1 MVSSTASE
9 LNGIEKG
16 AILLMTLGAS
26 ASAEIFKLLT
36 EEEIEALASA
46 MVQIHHVDPSLA
58 EAVLTEFQQ
67 SNTQPAGVSGGMEL
81 LTEALGQALG
91 PEKAGQVIQNAG
103 SSKET
108 ASFQGFRD
116 ADPGQVAALLG
127 GEHPQVIA
135 MVLRS
140 IPVQHAAAVFSRLD
154 EGIQVDI
161 ATRITNTEIVDPG
174 VLSEIEQAMKMSL
187 TSEVAAQESSTGTDA
202 LADILSSAQRSTE
215 QRVIEAI
222 NSANPD
228 LGSEVHG
235 KMFLFEDI
243 VRLSDRSVQRL
254 LRELDHEVL
263 RMAIKQAGDEIKE
276 LVFRNMSERAAES
289 MKEDLELLDNP
300 RASEMEEA
308 QQTAA
313 EVCRRLLASGEIAL
327 AEPTEETQTETP
339 QDGEPDKG

>member
-1 MVSSTASE
+1 
-9 LNGIEKG
+9 
-16 AILLMTLGAS
+16 
-26 ASAEIFKLLT
+26 
-36 EEEIEALASA
+36 
-46 MVQIHHVDPSLA
+46 
-58 EAVLTEFQQ
+58 
-67 SNTQPAGVSGGMEL
+67 
-81 LTEALGQALG
+81 
-91 PEKAGQVIQNAG
+91 
-103 SSKET
+103 
-108 ASFQGFRD
+108 
-116 ADPGQVAALLG
+116 
-127 GEHPQVIA
+127 

-228 LGSEVHG
+228 LGSEVRQDV
-235 KMFLFEDI
+235 L
-243 VRLSDRSVQRL
+243 VRRHSSAVRQVGSATPP
-254 LRELDHEVL
+254 ELDHEVL